1 MFTPRP
7 APARRCHRGWSPRS
21 QPLVWRRRRTSRGA
35 GHGLM
40 VVDFSG
46 GSSRHDL
53 HLLGVVR
60 PVNEMIRATV
70 VRELLGNL
78 LCGAPRRDGS
88 ASNTRPRSLTS
99 GCTRTTG
106 HSILGVAFHC
116 DGMCLHDHQPRPS
129 FTATRAG
136 CPRERREKAQG

>member
-1 MFTPRP
+1 
-7 APARRCHRGWSPRS
+7 
-21 QPLVWRRRRTSRGA
+21 
-35 GHGLM
+35 M
-40 VVDFSG
+40 VANFRG

-70 VRELLGNL
+70 VRELLGDL
-78 LCGAPRRDGS
+78 LCGVPRRDGS
-88 ASNTRPRSLTS
+88 TSNTRPRSLTS

-136 CPRERREKAQG
+136 CPRERREKAQGQHEAEICDGGGSRPRLAKPGVASSSRAT